1 MDRIEIKPYDY
12 GRQTERRR
20 QARRRARRRAFFL
33 AAAELAAG
41 VCMTMAVMAMVIPE
55 KRELGMAGTEQGRI
69 KQEITERERI
79 ERQFTGR
86 GGTEIL
92 SRILEDTHVLQSSI
106 KGQGESLLSFGN
118 QNSLYTGPPVIAVD
132 AGHGGARDPG
142 AVYEGRQEK
151 DDNLK
156 LVLAIGEILSDR
168 GIDVEYTRTTDV
180 YETPYEKAMKAN
192 NAGVDLFISIHRNS
206 FPADNEVEGVESLI
220 YDLSGLKYKMAE
232 DINEQL
238 EGVGFVN
245 LGVKARPDLV
255 VLKRTKMPAILVE
268 AGFLN
273 SDTDNRLF
281 DDNFEDIAQA
291 IADGILDTLES
302 NGLIKEEKVPVYRV
316 QVGLFRNQRYANRLQ
331 NELLEQEYPV
341 YIDRSG
347 PYYRV
352 YVGEFDNLNDAVQME
367 RRLKRAGYQTLI
379 VQEKI

>member
-1 MDRIEIKPYDY
+1 
-12 GRQTERRR
+12 
-20 QARRRARRRAFFL
+20 
-33 AAAELAAG
+33 
-41 VCMTMAVMAMVIPE
+41 MAY
-55 KRELGMAGTEQGRI
+55 
-69 KQEITERERI
+69 
-79 ERQFTGR
+79 
-86 GGTEIL
+86 
-92 SRILEDTHVLQSSI
+92 SI
-106 KGQGESLLSFGN
+106 ML
-118 QNSLYTGPPVIAVD
+118 D

-142 AVYEGRQEK
+142 AVYEGRREK

-192 NAGVDLFISIHRNS
+192 QAGVDFFVSIHRNS
-206 FPADNEVEGVESLI
+206 FPTDNEVEGVESLI
-220 YDLSGLKYKMAE
+220 YDLSGLKYKMAQN
-232 DINEQL
+232 INEQL

-268 AGFLN
+268 VGFLN

-341 YIDRSG
+341 YIDWSG

-379 VQEKI
+379 VQQEV

>member
-1 MDRIEIKPYDY
+1 
-12 GRQTERRR
+12 
-20 QARRRARRRAFFL
+20 
-33 AAAELAAG
+33 
-41 VCMTMAVMAMVIPE
+41 MAY
-55 KRELGMAGTEQGRI
+55 
-69 KQEITERERI
+69 
-79 ERQFTGR
+79 
-86 GGTEIL
+86 
-92 SRILEDTHVLQSSI
+92 SI
-106 KGQGESLLSFGN
+106 ML
-118 QNSLYTGPPVIAVD
+118 D

-192 NAGVDLFISIHRNS
+192 QAGVDLFISIHRNS

-220 YDLSGLKYKMAE
+220 YDLSGLKYKMAQ

-281 DDNFEDIAQA
+281 DNNFEDIAQA

-316 QVGLFRNQRYANRLQ
+316 QVGLFRNQRYANRLL
-331 NELLEQEYPV
+331 NELLEQEYPA

-347 PYYRV
+347 PYHRV

-367 RRLKRAGYQTLI
+367 RRLKWAGYQTLI
-379 VQEKI
+379 VQ